1 MNELSKNPKTFKL
14 ITTLLLPVDFT
25 MANYIIVTG
34 GVVSGLGKGITTASL
49 GKILQLH
56 GYNVT
61 AMKIDPYINCDA
73 GTLRPTEH
81 GEVWVT
87 EDGGEID
94 QDLGHYERFFDINI
108 PKHHNITSGQVF
120 GAVIDKERKG
130 KYLGK
135 TVQPIPHVTD
145 EIKQRIRRPAKE
157 GKFDFILV
165 EIGGTVGDYE
175 NVLFLEAV
183 RQMKL
188 EGDKVLFVHVT
199 YVPVLD
205 ALGEAKTKPT
215 QHSVKLLRE
224 IGIQPDFIVA
234 RADNPLD
241 DVRRKKIA
249 LFCNIHEEDVISDS
263 NIDHVYAVPL
273 LFEEQSLCKKIL
285 RKLRLRKDAEDL
297 KPWQTF
303 IQNVRNLEKTITIGI
318 VGKYFDIGTSQL
330 SDSYISVIE
339 AVKHAAWANNVKPE
353 IYWIDSKE
361 FEQKPENLSSLKQVD
376 GIIVPGGFGLS
387 GIQGKIDTITYSRE
401 HDIPYL
407 GLCLGM
413 QLAVVEYAQNVCGL
427 EGAHSKEVI
436 KNTKYPV
443 IDFIP
448 EQVNILRES
457 RYGATMRLGSYPAI
471 IKEGTKVHSLYKK
484 TKVEERH
491 RHRYEVN
498 PDFVKPLEEGGFIF
512 SGRSP
517 DGVLMEFLEL
527 PNHPFFVATQA
538 HPEFKS
544 RPLKPAPLFDGFI
557 KAAIKKKRKNTDKTI
572 QQIA

>member
-1 MNELSKNPKTFKL
+1 M
-14 ITTLLLPVDFT
+14 V
-25 MANYIIVTG
+25 NYIIITG
-34 GVVSGLGKGITTASL
+34 GVISGLGKGITTASI

-56 GYNVT
+56 GYDVT

-94 QDLGHYERFFDINI
+94 QDLGHYERFLDINI
-108 PKHHNITSGQVF
+108 PKYHNITTGQVF
-120 GAVIDKERKG
+120 QAVIEKERKG

-145 EIKQRIRRPAKE
+145 EIKQRIRRPSKDE
-157 GKFDFILV
+157 KYDFVLV

-188 EGDKVLFVHVT
+188 EGDKVIYTHVT

-205 ALGEAKTKPT
+205 TLGEAKTKPT

-224 IGIQPDFIVA
+224 IGIQPDFIVT
-234 RADNPLD
+234 RSEEPLD
-241 DVRRKKIA
+241 DVRKEKIA

-263 NIDHVYAVPL
+263 NIDNVYAVPL
-273 LFEEQSLCKKIL
+273 LFEEQFLCKKIL
-285 RKLRLRKDAEDL
+285 RKLRLRKDHNEL
-297 KPWQTF
+297 KPWKSY
-303 IQNVRNLEKTITIGI
+303 ISKIRNLDTNISIGI
-318 VGKYFDIGTSQL
+318 VGKYFDIGSSKL

-339 AVKHAAWANNVKPE
+339 AVKHAAWNNNVNPDIK
-353 IYWIDSKE
+353 WIDSKI
-361 FEQKPENLSSLKQVD
+361 FEKKPEKLSSLDSID

-387 GIQGKIDTITYSRE
+387 GIQGKIQTIKYARE
-401 HDIPYL
+401 HSIPYL

-413 QLAVVEYAQNVCGL
+413 QLAVVEYAQNICKL
-427 EGAHSKEVI
+427 KDAHSSEI
-436 KNTKYPV
+436 TKKLDNPV

-448 EQVNILRES
+448 EQVTILQES

-471 IKEGTKVHSLYKK
+471 LKKGTKIHKLYGEDEV
-484 TKVEERH
+484 TERH

-498 PDFVKPLEEGGFIF
+498 PDYVDQIEKHGLIF

-517 DGVLMEFLEL
+517 DGILMEFMEI
-527 PNHPFFVATQA
+527 PDHPYFVGTQA

-544 RPLKPAPLFDGFI
+544 RPMKPSPMFDGLI
-557 KAAIKKKRKNTDKTI
+557 KAAIKRRREDSTDAVKVKC
-572 QQIA
+572 

>member
-1 MNELSKNPKTFKL
+1 
-14 ITTLLLPVDFT
+14 

-94 QDLGHYERFFDINI
+94 QDLGHYERFLDINI
-108 PKHHNITSGQVF
+108 PKHHNITSGQVY

-145 EIKQRIRRPAKE
+145 EIKQRIRRPSKE

-234 RADNPLD
+234 RADDPLD
-241 DVRRKKIA
+241 EVRREKIA

-303 IQNVRNLEKTITIGI
+303 IQNVRSLEDDITIGI

-339 AVKHAAWANNVKPE
+339 AVKHASWANHVKPH
-353 IYWIDSKE
+353 IHWLDSKE
-361 FEQKPENLSSLKQVD
+361 FEDNSDQLKTLNDVD
-376 GIIVPGGFGLS
+376 GVIVPGGFGLS
-387 GIQGKIDTITYSRE
+387 GIQGKLDAIEYTRK
-401 HDIPYL
+401 HQIPYL

-413 QLAVVEYAQNVCGL
+413 QLAVVEYAQNVCEL
-427 EGAHSKEVI
+427 TGAHSKEVI
-436 KNTKYPV
+436 KDTKYPV

-448 EQVNILRES
+448 EQVNILQES

-471 IKEGTKVHSLYKK
+471 LKENTLVHELYSK
-484 TKVEERH
+484 TEVEERH

-498 PDFVKPLEEGGFIF
+498 PAFVTTLEEGGLVF
-512 SGRSP
+512 SGHSP
-517 DGVLMEFLEL
+517 DGILMEFLEL

-557 KAAIKKKRKNTDKTI
+557 KAAIKKKRNNPVNRIEQVT
-572 QQIA
+572 

>member
-1 MNELSKNPKTFKL
+1 M
-14 ITTLLLPVDFT
+14 VH
-25 MANYIIVTG
+25 YIIITG
-34 GVVSGLGKGITTASL
+34 GVVSGLGKGITTASI
-49 GKILQLH
+49 GKLLQLH
-56 GYNVT
+56 GYKVT

-94 QDLGHYERFFDINI
+94 QDLGHYERFLDINI
-108 PKHHNITSGQVF
+108 PKHHNITTGQVYSV
-120 GAVIDKERKG
+120 VIEKERRG
-130 KYLGK
+130 EYLGK

-145 EIKQRIRRPAKE
+145 EIKRRIRKPSRE
-157 GKFDFILV
+157 GNYDFILV

-188 EGDKVLFVHVT
+188 EGEKVLFVHVT
-199 YVPVLD
+199 YVPVLE

-234 RADNPLD
+234 RSEHPLD
-241 DVRRKKIA
+241 DVRREKIA
-249 LFCNIHEEDVISDS
+249 LFCNIHEEDVISNP
-263 NIDHVYAVPL
+263 NIDNVYALPL
-273 LFEEQSLCKKIL
+273 LLEEQNLCQKIL
-285 RKLRLRKDAEDL
+285 HKLDLRKDRRNL
-297 KPWQTF
+297 KPWEEF
-303 IQNVRNLEKTITIGI
+303 IEKIRNLEETITIGI
-318 VGKYFDIGTSQL
+318 VGKYFDIGTYKL

-339 AVKHAAWANNVKPE
+339 AVKHAAWNNNYNPG
-353 IYWIDSKE
+353 IQWIDSKV
-361 FEQKPENLSSLKQVD
+361 FERNPEKLESLDEYD

-387 GIQGKIDTITYSRE
+387 GIEGKIETIRYVRE
-401 HDIPYL
+401 HNIPFL

-413 QLAVVEYAQNVCGL
+413 QLAVVEYARNVCKL
-427 EGAHSKEVI
+427 EDAHSTEI
-436 KNTKYPV
+436 KKDTRHPV
-443 IDFIP
+443 IDVLP
-448 EQVNILRES
+448 EQVKILQES
-457 RYGATMRLGSYPAI
+457 RYGGTMRLGAYPAI
-471 IKEGTKVHSLYKK
+471 LKEGTQVYELYGKRK
-484 TKVEERH
+484 IYERH

-498 PDFVKPLEEGGFIF
+498 PEYVDILEEHGLVF

-527 PNHPFFVATQA
+527 PGHPYFVATQA

-544 RPLKPAPLFDGFI
+544 RPMKPAPLFNGLI
-557 KAAIKKKRKNTDKTI
+557 KAAAARKMVSEVET
-572 QQIA
+572 

>member
-1 MNELSKNPKTFKL
+1 M
-14 ITTLLLPVDFT
+14 V
-25 MANYIIVTG
+25 NYIIVTG
-34 GVVSGLGKGITTASL
+34 GVISGLGKGITTASV

-94 QDLGHYERFFDINI
+94 QDLGHYERFLDINI
-108 PKHHNITSGQVF
+108 PKHHNITSGQVY

-130 KYLGK
+130 EYLGK

-145 EIKQRIRRPAKE
+145 EIKKRVRRPAKE
-157 GKFDFILV
+157 GKFDFVLV

-188 EGDKVLFVHVT
+188 EGDKVVFVHVT

-234 RADNPLD
+234 RSDDPLD
-241 DVRRKKIA
+241 IVRREKIA
-249 LFCNIHEEDVISDS
+249 LFCNIHEDDVISDS

-273 LFEEQSLCKKIL
+273 LFEEQDLCRKIL
-285 RKLRLRKDAEDL
+285 KKLHLRKDVEDI
-297 KPWQTF
+297 KPWKEF
-303 IQNVRNLEKTITIGI
+303 ITNIRNLDTTVTIGI
-318 VGKYFDIGTSQL
+318 VGKYFDIGTSKL

-339 AVKHAAWANNVKPE
+339 AVKHASWANNLEPK
-353 IYWIDSKE
+353 IQWIDSKD
-361 FEQKPENLSSLKQVD
+361 FEDHPTKLKTLESVD
-376 GIIVPGGFGLS
+376 GVIIPGGFGLS
-387 GIQGKIDTITYSRE
+387 GIQGKIDAIKYVRE
-401 HDIPYL
+401 HNIPFL

-413 QLAVVEYAQNVCGL
+413 QLAVVDYAQHVCKL
-427 EGAHSKEVI
+427 EGAHSKEVN
-436 KNTKYPV
+436 KHTRYPV
-443 IDFIP
+443 IDYIP
-448 EQVNILRES
+448 EQINILQES

-471 IKEGTKVHSLYKK
+471 LKKGTIVNELYNA
-484 TKVEERH
+484 TEVTERH

-498 PDFVKPLEEGGFIF
+498 PEYVETLEKCGLVF
-512 SGRSP
+512 SGHSP
-517 DGVLMEFLEL
+517 DGILMEFLEL
-527 PNHPFFVATQA
+527 PTHPFFVATQA

-544 RPLKPAPLFDGFI
+544 RPLKPAPLFNGFI
-557 KAAIKKKRKNTDKTI
+557 KAAAKKKESIHKTTVRQLI
-572 QQIA
+572 

>member
-1 MNELSKNPKTFKL
+1 M
-14 ITTLLLPVDFT
+14 V
-25 MANYIIVTG
+25 NYIVITG
-34 GVVSGLGKGITTASL
+34 GVISGLGKGITTASI
-49 GKILQLH
+49 GKILKLH
-56 GYNVT
+56 GYKVT
-61 AMKIDPYINCDA
+61 AMKIDPYMNFDA

-94 QDLGHYERFFDINI
+94 QDLGHYERFLDINI
-108 PKHHNITSGQVF
+108 PKNHNITTGQVYS
-120 GAVIDKERKG
+120 AVIEKERSG

-145 EIKQRIRRPAKE
+145 EIKQRIRSPANRNSW
-157 GKFDFILV
+157 DFVLV

-188 EGDKVLFVHVT
+188 EGDSVLYVHVT

-205 ALGEAKTKPT
+205 TLGEAKTKPT

-224 IGIQPDFIVA
+224 IGIQPDFIIT
-234 RADNPLD
+234 RSEKPLD
-241 DVRRKKIA
+241 YVRREKIA
-249 LFCNIHEEDVISDS
+249 MFCNVHEEDVISDS
-263 NIDHVYAVPL
+263 NIDNVYAVTL
-273 LFEEQSLCKKIL
+273 LFEQQGLCKKVL
-285 RKLRLRKDAEDL
+285 KKLNLKKDHNDL
-297 KPWQTF
+297 EGWEKF
-303 IQNVRNLEKTITIGI
+303 IKKIRTLKNTITIGI

-339 AVKHAAWANNVKPE
+339 AVKHASWNNNLKPY
-353 IYWIDSKE
+353 IKWIDSKI
-361 FEQKPENLSSLKQVD
+361 FEKNPRKLTSLNKLD

-387 GIQGKIDTITYSRE
+387 GIEGKIQTIRYTRE
-401 HDIPYL
+401 HNIPYL

-413 QLAVVEYAQNVCGL
+413 QLAVVEFARNVCNMKDAQST
-427 EGAHSKEVI
+427 EIDK
-436 KNTKYPV
+436 KTNFPV

-448 EQVNILRES
+448 DQIKIVQES
-457 RYGATMRLGSYPAI
+457 RYGASMRLGAYPAI
-471 IKEGTKVHSLYKK
+471 LQKGTLVHKLYGEEE
-484 TKVEERH
+484 VFERH

-498 PDFVKPLEEGGFIF
+498 PKYVEALEKCGMVF

-517 DGVLMEFLEL
+517 NGVLMEFMEL
-527 PNHPFFVATQA
+527 PNHPYFVATQA

-544 RPLKPAPLFDGFI
+544 RPMKPAPMFDGLI
-557 KAAIKKKRKNTDKTI
+557 KAAKKK
-572 QQIA
+572 

>member
-1 MNELSKNPKTFKL
+1 MQAKRKRNDLNVIVYSYCLL
-14 ITTLLLPVDFT
+14 IGMV
-25 MANYIIVTG
+25 NYIIITG
-34 GVVSGLGKGITTASL
+34 GVISGLGKGITTASI

-61 AMKIDPYINCDA
+61 AMKIDPYINYDA

-94 QDLGHYERFFDINI
+94 QDLGHYERFLDINI
-108 PKHHNITSGQVF
+108 PKYHNITTGQVF
-120 GAVIDKERKG
+120 SAVIEKERNG

-145 EIKQRIRRPAKE
+145 EIKQRIKRPANE
-157 GKFDFILV
+157 GKFDFVLV

-183 RQMKL
+183 RQMKH
-188 EGDKVLFVHVT
+188 EGERVIFVHVT
-199 YVPVLD
+199 YVPMLD

-224 IGIQPDFIVA
+224 IGIQPDFIIT
-234 RADNPLD
+234 RSEKTLDN
-241 DVRRKKIA
+241 VRREKIA
-249 LFCNIHEEDVISDS
+249 MFCNVHQDDVISNEDVD
-263 NIDHVYAVPL
+263 NVYAVSL
-273 LFEEQSLCKKIL
+273 LFEKQDFCKNIL
-285 RKLRLRKDAEDL
+285 RKLNLRKDQNNLASWEKFIKKIRRL
-297 KPWQTF
+297 KNP
-303 IQNVRNLEKTITIGI
+303 VTIGI

-339 AVKHAAWANNVKPE
+339 AVKHAAWNNNLKPN
-353 IYWIDSKE
+353 IKWIDSKV
-361 FEQKPENLSSLKQVD
+361 FEKDEKKLKELEKLD

-387 GIQGKIDTITYSRE
+387 GIEGKIATIQYARE
-401 HDIPYL
+401 HGIPYL

-413 QLAVVEYAQNVCGL
+413 QLAVVEYAQNVCGMK
-427 EGAHSKEVI
+427 GANTTEVD
-436 KNTKYPV
+436 KKTAYPV

-448 EQVNILRES
+448 DQVKIVQES
-457 RYGATMRLGSYPAI
+457 RYGATMRLGSYPALLKKGTI
-471 IKEGTKVHSLYKK
+471 IQNLYGESN
-484 TKVEERH
+484 VSERH

-498 PDFVKPLEEGGFIF
+498 PKYVDILEKHGMIF
-512 SGRSP
+512 AGKSP
-517 DGVLMEFLEL
+517 DGVLMEFMEL
-527 PNHPFFVATQA
+527 PSHVYFVGTQA

-544 RPLKPAPLFDGFI
+544 RPLKPSPMFDGLI
-557 KAAIKKKRKNTDKTI
+557 KAAKKRKTTV
-572 QQIA
+572 

>member
-1 MNELSKNPKTFKL
+1 M
-14 ITTLLLPVDFT
+14 V
-25 MANYIIVTG
+25 NYIIITG
-34 GVVSGLGKGITTASL
+34 GVVSGLGKGITTASI

-61 AMKIDPYINCDA
+61 AMKIDPYINYDA

-94 QDLGHYERFFDINI
+94 QDLGHYERFLDINI
-108 PKHHNITSGQVF
+108 PKYHNITTGQVYS
-120 GAVIDKERKG
+120 AVIEKERKG

-145 EIKQRIRRPAKE
+145 EIKRRIRRPASESKV
-157 GKFDFILV
+157 DFVLV

-188 EGDKVLFVHVT
+188 EGDRVLYVHVT
-199 YVPVLD
+199 YVPVLES
-205 ALGEAKTKPT
+205 LGEAKTKPT

-224 IGIQPDFIVA
+224 IGIQPDFIIT
-234 RADNPLD
+234 RSEKPLD
-241 DVRRKKIA
+241 NIRREKIA
-249 LFCNIHEEDVISDS
+249 MFCNVHEEEVISDS
-263 NIDHVYAVPL
+263 NVDNIYAVTL
-273 LFEEQSLCKKIL
+273 MFEKQDLCKKIL
-285 RKLRLRKDAEDL
+285 RKLNLRREHNDLEGWEKFISKISRLKNTVA
-297 KPWQTF
+297 
-303 IQNVRNLEKTITIGI
+303 IGI

-339 AVKHAAWANNVKPE
+339 AVKHAAWNNNLKPV
-353 IYWIDSKE
+353 IRWIDSKV
-361 FEQKPENLSSLKQVD
+361 FEKDRSQLSSLDELD
-376 GIIVPGGFGLS
+376 GVIVPGGFGLS
-387 GIQGKIDTITYSRE
+387 GIDGKIETIRYCRE
-401 HDIPYL
+401 NNIPYL

-413 QLAVVEYAQNVCGL
+413 QLAVVEFARNVCNMK
-427 EGAHSKEVI
+427 GAHSTEVD
-436 KNTKYPV
+436 KNTPFPV

-448 EQVNILRES
+448 EQVKILQDS
-457 RYGATMRLGSYPAI
+457 RYGATMRLGAYPAVL
-471 IKEGTKVHSLYKK
+471 KKNTLVYRLYGSEKVS
-484 TKVEERH
+484 ERH

-498 PDFVKPLEEGGFIF
+498 PEYVEKLEKCGLVF

-517 DGVLMEFLEL
+517 DGVLMEFMEL
-527 PNHPFFVATQA
+527 PGHPFFVGTQA

-544 RPLKPAPLFDGFI
+544 RPLKPSPLFDGLI
-557 KAAIKKKRKNTDKTI
+557 KAAKKKSL
-572 QQIA
+572 

>member
-1 MNELSKNPKTFKL
+1 M
-14 ITTLLLPVDFT
+14 V
-25 MANYIIVTG
+25 NYIIITG
-34 GVVSGLGKGITTASL
+34 GVISGLGKGITTASI

-61 AMKIDPYINCDA
+61 AMKIDPYMNFDA

-94 QDLGHYERFFDINI
+94 QDLGHYERFLDINI
-108 PKHHNITSGQVF
+108 PKDQNITTGQVYS
-120 GAVIDKERKG
+120 AVIEKERKG

-145 EIKQRIRRPAKE
+145 EIKRRIRKPDKE
-157 GKFDFILV
+157 GNYDFVLV

-199 YVPVLD
+199 FVPVLD

-224 IGIQPDFIVA
+224 IGIQPDFIVT
-234 RADNPLD
+234 RSEDPLD
-241 DVRRKKIA
+241 NVRREKIA
-249 LFCNIHEEDVISDS
+249 LFCNIHEDDVISDS
-263 NIDHVYAVPL
+263 DVDNIYAVSL
-273 LFEEQSLCKKIL
+273 LFEKQNFCEKIL
-285 RKLRLRKDAEDL
+285 KKLRLRKGHNDL
-297 KPWQTF
+297 DGWEKFLKKIRRIKKP
-303 IQNVRNLEKTITIGI
+303 IKIGI

-330 SDSYISVIE
+330 SDSYVSVIE
-339 AVKHAAWANNVKPE
+339 AVKHASWNNNLKPV
-353 IYWIDSKE
+353 IQWIDSKE
-361 FEQKPENLSSLKQVD
+361 FEKDPSKLSNLDDLD
-376 GIIVPGGFGLS
+376 GIIVPGGFGKS
-387 GIQGKIDTITYSRE
+387 GIDGKIETIRYARE
-401 HDIPYL
+401 NKIPYL

-413 QLAVVEYAQNVCGL
+413 QLAVVEYARNVCKIK
-427 EGAHSKEVI
+427 EANTVEVDKKSKH
-436 KNTKYPV
+436 PV

-448 EQVNILRES
+448 EQVEIIQES
-457 RYGATMRLGSYPAI
+457 RYGATMRLGAWPAVL
-471 IKEGTKVHSLYKK
+471 KKGTEIYRLYGNEKVS
-484 TKVEERH
+484 ERH

-498 PDFVKPLEEGGFIF
+498 PEYVEKLEKCGIIF

-517 DGVLMEFLEL
+517 DGVLMEFMEL
-527 PNHPFFVATQA
+527 KNHPYFVATQA

-544 RPLKPAPLFDGFI
+544 RPLSPAPLFNGLI
-557 KAAIKKKRKNTDKTI
+557 KAAKKRHF
-572 QQIA
+572 

>member
-1 MNELSKNPKTFKL
+1 M
-14 ITTLLLPVDFT
+14 V
-25 MANYIIVTG
+25 NYIIITG
-34 GVVSGLGKGITTASL
+34 GVISGLGKGITTASI
-49 GKILQLH
+49 GKILKLH
-56 GYNVT
+56 QYDVT
-61 AMKIDPYINCDA
+61 AMKIDPYMNFDA

-94 QDLGHYERFFDINI
+94 QDLGHYERFLDINI
-108 PKHHNITSGQVF
+108 PKDQNITTGQVYS
-120 GAVIDKERKG
+120 AVIEKERKG

-145 EIKQRIRRPAKE
+145 EIKRRIRKPAKE
-157 GKFDFILV
+157 GNYEFVLV

-199 YVPVLD
+199 FVPVLD

-224 IGIQPDFIVA
+224 IGIQPDFIVT
-234 RADNPLD
+234 RSEDPLD
-241 DVRRKKIA
+241 NVRREKIA

-263 NIDHVYAVPL
+263 DVDNIYAVSL
-273 LFEEQSLCKKIL
+273 LFEKQNFCEKIL
-285 RKLRLRKDAEDL
+285 KKLRLRKGHNDL
-297 KPWQTF
+297 EGWEKFLKKIRRIKKP
-303 IQNVRNLEKTITIGI
+303 VKIGI

-330 SDSYISVIE
+330 SDSYVSVIE
-339 AVKHAAWANNVKPE
+339 AVKHASWNNNLKPD
-353 IYWIDSKE
+353 IRWIDSKE
-361 FEQKPENLSSLKQVD
+361 FEKDPSKLSNLDDLD
-376 GIIVPGGFGLS
+376 GIIVPGGFGKS
-387 GIQGKIDTITYSRE
+387 GIDGKIETIRYARE
-401 HDIPYL
+401 NKIPYL

-413 QLAVVEYAQNVCGL
+413 QLAVVEYARNVCGITDANTV
-427 EGAHSKEVI
+427 EVDKKSKH
-436 KNTKYPV
+436 PV

-448 EQVNILRES
+448 EQVEIIQES
-457 RYGATMRLGSYPAI
+457 RYGATMRLGAWPAVL
-471 IKEGTKVHSLYKK
+471 KKGTKVYSLYGEKN
-484 TKVEERH
+484 VSERH

-498 PDFVKPLEEGGFIF
+498 PECVEKLEKCGVIF

-517 DGVLMEFLEL
+517 DGVLMEFMEL
-527 PNHPFFVATQA
+527 KKHPYFVATQA

-544 RPLKPAPLFDGFI
+544 RPLSPAPLFNGLI
-557 KAAIKKKRKNTDKTI
+557 KAAKKR
-572 QQIA
+572 

>member
-1 MNELSKNPKTFKL
+1 
-14 ITTLLLPVDFT
+14 

-34 GVVSGLGKGITTASL
+34 GVISGLGKGITTASI

-56 GYNVT
+56 GYKVT
-61 AMKIDPYINCDA
+61 AIKIDPYMNFDA

-94 QDLGHYERFFDINI
+94 QDLGHYERFLDIDI
-108 PKHHNITSGQVF
+108 PKCHNITTGQVY
-120 GAVIDKERKG
+120 GAVIDKERQG

-145 EIKQRIRRPAKE
+145 EIKERVRKPAKE
-157 GKFDFILV
+157 NNWDFVLV

-188 EGDKVLFVHVT
+188 EDEKILYVHVT

-224 IGIQPDFIVA
+224 IGIQPDFVIT
-234 RADNPLD
+234 RSEKPLD
-241 DVRRKKIA
+241 DVRREKIA
-249 LFCNIHEEDVISDS
+249 LFCNIHQEDVISDS
-263 NIDHVYAVPL
+263 NVDNVYAVTL
-273 LFEEQSLCKKIL
+273 LFEKQDLCKKIL
-285 RKLRLRKDAEDL
+285 KKLNLRKEHNDFEGWAKFIKKIRTL
-297 KPWQTF
+297 KKP
-303 IQNVRNLEKTITIGI
+303 VLIGI

-339 AVKHAAWANNVKPE
+339 AVKHAAWNNNLRPD
-353 IYWIDSKE
+353 IRWIDSKL
-361 FEQKPENLSSLKQVD
+361 FEKKPRKLAMLDKLD
-376 GIIVPGGFGLS
+376 GIIVPGGFGSS
-387 GIQGKIDTITYSRE
+387 GMEGKIETIRYARE
-401 HDIPYL
+401 HNIPYL

-413 QLAVVEYAQNVCGL
+413 QLAIVEYARNVCNMKD
-427 EGAHSKEVI
+427 AHTTEVD
-436 KNTKYPV
+436 KNTPYPV

-448 EQVNILRES
+448 DQVKIVQES
-457 RYGATMRLGSYPAI
+457 RYGATMRLGAYQAI
-471 IKEGTKVHSLYKK
+471 MKEGTAIQKLYGENKVF
-484 TKVEERH
+484 ERH

-498 PDFVKPLEEGGFIF
+498 TKYVEELEKCGMVF

-517 DGVLMEFLEL
+517 DGILMEFMEL
-527 PNHPFFVATQA
+527 PTHPYFVGTQA

-544 RPLKPAPLFDGFI
+544 RPMKPAPMFDGLI
-557 KAAIKKKRKNTDKTI
+557 KAAKARRSKK
-572 QQIA
+572 

>member
-1 MNELSKNPKTFKL
+1 
-14 ITTLLLPVDFT
+14 

-34 GVVSGLGKGITTASL
+34 GVVSGLGKGITTASV
-49 GKILQLH
+49 GKILQMH

-94 QDLGHYERFFDINI
+94 QDLGHYERFLDINI
-108 PKHHNITSGQVF
+108 PKYHNITTGQVY

-135 TVQPIPHVTD
+135 TVQPIPHVTN
-145 EIKQRIRRPAKE
+145 EIKKRIRKPAKD
-157 GKFDFILV
+157 KNYDFILV

-188 EGDKVLFVHVT
+188 EGDKVLFIHVT

-234 RADNPLD
+234 RADDPLD
-241 DVRRKKIA
+241 AVRKEKIA
-249 LFCNIHEEDVISDS
+249 LFCNVKQEDVISDS

-273 LFEEQSLCKKIL
+273 LFEEQQLCKKIL
-285 RKLRLRKDAEDL
+285 RKMRLRKDAEDV
-297 KPWQTF
+297 KPWKEF
-303 IQNVRNLEKTITIGI
+303 ITKIRNLEESVTIGI

-339 AVKHAAWANNVKPE
+339 AVKHACWKNDLVPK
-353 IYWIDSKE
+353 IHWIDSKE
-361 FEQKPENLSSLKQVD
+361 FEEDPNKLSTLDHVD
-376 GIIVPGGFGLS
+376 GVIVPGGFGLS
-387 GIQGKIDTITYSRE
+387 GIQGKIDTIEYTRV
-401 HDIPYL
+401 HNIPYL

-413 QLAVVEYAQNVCGL
+413 QLAVVEYAQNVCNL
-427 EGAHSKEVI
+427 TEAHSKEVI
-436 KNTKYPV
+436 KDSKYPV

-448 EQVNILRES
+448 EQVNILQES

-471 IKEGTKVHSLYKK
+471 LKQGTLVHKLYGKGQ
-484 TKVEERH
+484 VEERH
-491 RHRYEVN
+491 RHRYEVS
-498 PDFVKPLEEGGFIF
+498 PEFVSILEEGGLVF
-512 SGRSP
+512 SGHSP
-517 DGVLMEFLEL
+517 DGILMEFLEL
-527 PNHPFFVATQA
+527 PTHPFFVATQA

-544 RPLKPAPLFDGFI
+544 RPIKPAPLFDGFI
-557 KAAIKKKRKNTDKTI
+557 QAAIKKKRNNPNKSIT
-572 QQIA
+572 QLA